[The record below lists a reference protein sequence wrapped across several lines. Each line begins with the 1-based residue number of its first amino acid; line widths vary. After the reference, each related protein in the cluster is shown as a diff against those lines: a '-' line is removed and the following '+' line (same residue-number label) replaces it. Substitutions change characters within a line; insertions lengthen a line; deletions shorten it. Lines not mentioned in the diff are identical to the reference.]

1 MVVMVLSPGHLL
13 QDDRWS
19 RSKRSQTKF
28 PRGAWE
34 KHHSDPDLTSI
45 TRPGVEPQ
53 GNLSRTTMGSS
64 LWAESRAV
72 LGRLALLWALV
83 VPGIQQE
90 IRLSQRS
97 VMVGSAG
104 GAMTMPCQVSR
115 SVNYVHWFRQLE
127 GQAPER
133 LLYLAL
139 SKRDVQWDSV
149 LGGDKVSAARGGD
162 GKSCT
167 MSLRKLAKSDEGL
180 YYCAAWDPHSRV
192 ESLWNLNNM
201 IFGGGTKVFVQDK
214 NLPTDIIPKPTIF
227 LPSINEVNHQQT
239 ATYLCLLENFFP
251 DVIKVSWKEKNGNRV
266 LPSQQGNTMKTNNTY
281 MKFSWL
287 TVTENSMKKEH
298 MCIVRLEKNAGGKD
312 QEILF
317 PAVNEVFSPVVATTG
332 PPDDCLQDES
342 EVTDTDFTKVC
353 SRGESEVNNSTKACL
368 KDKNNTVELQLT
380 YNSAYYTYLLL
391 LLKSAVY
398 FVTTFC
404 CVFRRTGVCRDGKS
418 S

>member
-1 MVVMVLSPGHLL
+1 
-13 QDDRWS
+13 
-19 RSKRSQTKF
+19 
-28 PRGAWE
+28 
-34 KHHSDPDLTSI
+34 
-45 TRPGVEPQ
+45 
-53 GNLSRTTMGSS
+53 MGSS
-64 LWAESRAV
+64 LGAEGRAV

-180 YYCAAWDPHSRV
+180 YYCAAWD
-192 ESLWNLNNM
+192 LNNM